1 MGTIVIDEQ
10 FDSWRIMLKN
20 ELSSKRY
27 MHSIGVCN
35 TSACLAMRYVY
46 DIKKAYAA
54 GLLHD
59 CAKGLS
65 EKKMLQLTER
75 SGIELSEIER
85 ENPELLHAKAGSVV
99 AAEKYEVNDTE
110 ILDAIRFHTTGRP
123 SMTMLEKIVF
133 TADYIEP
140 SRDGIPCLDEIRQM
154 AFKDI
159 DAAVAMICKNSIDY
173 LKRKRRMI
181 DPITIETYK
190 YYSTSGKEE

>member
-35 TSACLAMRYVY
+35 TSACLAMRYGY

-123 SMTMLEKIVF
+123 SMTIRGSLEALKDAPPRIRIWAPSPGAPDAVLTF
-133 TADYIEP
+133 TPAILPWIISWAEVIRPWFFSSGFIATTEP
-140 SRDGIPCLDEIRQM
+140 VRSVLRATP
-154 AFKDI
+154 
-159 DAAVAMICKNSIDY
+159 
-173 LKRKRRMI
+173 
-181 DPITIETYK
+181 
-190 YYSTSGKEE
+190 

>member
-10 FDSWRIMLKN
+10 FDNWRKMLKN
-20 ELSSKRY
+20 DLSRKRY
-27 MHSIGVCN
+27 LHSIGVCN
-35 TSACLAMRYVY
+35 TSACLAMRYGC

-65 EKKMLQLTER
+65 EEKMLQLTER

-99 AAEKYEVNDTE
+99 AAEKYDVDDKE
-110 ILDAIRFHTTGRP
+110 ILNAIRFHTTGKP
-123 SMTMLEKIVF
+123 DMTMLEKIVF

-140 SRDGIPCLDEIRQM
+140 NRDGIPCLDEIRQM
-154 AFKDI
+154 SFTDI

-173 LKRKRRMI
+173 LKRKNRMI
-181 DPITIETYK
+181 DPITIDTYK
-190 YYSTSGKEE
+190 YYSTCGKEE